1 MPDLLTFKR
10 TISNDQSDS
19 TDHIAIVILEL
30 EETLRKIEEVK
41 EFIYKGYDL
50 LDFSDNSKTLKVK
63 FAIKWR

>member
-19 TDHIAIVILEL
+19 TDHIAVVILEL